1 MDKFLERCKLLK
13 LSQEE
18 VKKKSELP
26 YNQKGYLISNSNLPT
41 KKCLE
46 SDGFTGKL
54 HQLLKKN

>member
-1 MDKFLERCKLLK
+1 MQITKAVSRRG
-13 LSQEE
+13 
-18 VKKKSELP
+18 KKKSELP